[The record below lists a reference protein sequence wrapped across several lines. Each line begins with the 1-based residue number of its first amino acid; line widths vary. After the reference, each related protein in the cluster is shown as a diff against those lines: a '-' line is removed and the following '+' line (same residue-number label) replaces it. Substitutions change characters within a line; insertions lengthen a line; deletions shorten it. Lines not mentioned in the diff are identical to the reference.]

1 MRKFQKML
9 VASVLTLIPAAY
21 ASAQDYQQ
29 GGDQGGR
36 QNRLNRQFGGQ
47 NGDQNGGQGFGG
59 GNNRR
64 QFNGNGQFGG
74 DRNGGVGNNGNK
86 GGNYGGNNGGGR
98 QRSFDGGN
106 SSLSTPSPVTKPDT
120 SRAAFVPPVA
130 TGPFTFS
137 VQQLPSEYSL
147 LNNRSI
153 FSKDHRATQT
163 EKKVVV
169 FEKAEVAALVLRGA
183 TQLDTG
189 EKPFTAQ
196 IEDTN
201 SSKSPTWVVEGQ
213 ILTSSGARVVEITL
227 DHIVVEKDG
236 ARRMITIGVNL
247 DQGEKVPTPVGTASA
262 SPTGTAGDAGTAGTG
277 ASPVKIAASETGN
290 TSEEDVAEMMRRRR
304 QAQLG
309 Q

>member
-1 MRKFQKML
+1 
-9 VASVLTLIPAAY
+9 
-21 ASAQDYQQ
+21 
-29 GGDQGGR
+29 
-36 QNRLNRQFGGQ
+36 
-47 NGDQNGGQGFGG
+47 
-59 GNNRR
+59 
-64 QFNGNGQFGG
+64 
-74 DRNGGVGNNGNK
+74 
-86 GGNYGGNNGGGR
+86 
-98 QRSFDGGN
+98 
-106 SSLSTPSPVTKPDT
+106 
-120 SRAAFVPPVA
+120 
-130 TGPFTFS
+130 
-137 VQQLPSEYSL
+137 
-147 LNNRSI
+147 
-153 FSKDHRATQT
+153 
-163 EKKVVV
+163 
-169 FEKAEVAALVLRGA
+169 LRGA

-247 DQGEKVPTPVGTASA
+247 DQGEKVPTPAGTASA
-262 SPTGTAGDAGTAGTG
+262 SPTGDAGTAGTG